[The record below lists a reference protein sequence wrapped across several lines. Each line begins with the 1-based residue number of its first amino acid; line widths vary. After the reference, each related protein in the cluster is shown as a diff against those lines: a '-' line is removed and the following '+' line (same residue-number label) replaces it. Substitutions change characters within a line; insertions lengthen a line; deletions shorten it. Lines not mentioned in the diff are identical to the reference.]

1 VRLAELDGLRAVA
14 AIMVLTYHAAEWSR
28 FAFAGPLAPILWELK
43 GGVAVFFVISGA
55 VLYLPHARAI
65 RDGLELPDWRRYAG
79 RRAVRILPAYWVALT
94 VVAFGPFS
102 AGVVGPDVWS
112 YYGLSQVYSP
122 NTLLSGLGGAWS
134 LCVEVSFYALLPLFA
149 RLAAA
154 LVHRVGSR
162 TAVRAQLAPIA
173 LTGLATIIV
182 RGALA
187 GSLTGPIP
195 DGGVT
200 VAVTLPGFLDWFA
213 VGMGLSVLVAE
224 WEVGRLRGRMLVA
237 LGRRPGWCAILALV
251 AFALGVPAQTADM
264 FLPWYGLLTHLALGI
279 GGGLLVLAAVGPRG
293 ERGRGRLLR
302 GRVLTWV
309 GTISYGI
316 YLWNRVV
323 IQLISR
329 QPERRGLPSAI
340 LLWLAALGGA
350 LALGAA
356 SWYLIERPL
365 QRALKA
371 RDERRSDGAR
381 SGGQTRNLDAGVQSV
396 AEGLNPSGVAVDH
409 LA

>member
-1 VRLAELDGLRAVA
+1 
-14 AIMVLTYHAAEWSR
+14 
-28 FAFAGPLAPILWELK
+28 
-43 GGVAVFFVISGA
+43 
-55 VLYLPHARAI
+55 
-65 RDGLELPDWRRYAG
+65 
-79 RRAVRILPAYWVALT
+79 
-94 VVAFGPFS
+94 
-102 AGVVGPDVWS
+102 
-112 YYGLSQVYSP
+112 
-122 NTLLSGLGGAWS
+122 
-134 LCVEVSFYALLPLFA
+134 
-149 RLAAA
+149 
-154 LVHRVGSR
+154 VGSH

-173 LTGLATIIV
+173 LAGLAAIIV

-224 WEVGRLRGRMLVA
+224 WEVGRLRGRMPVA
-237 LGRRPGWCAILALV
+237 LGRRPGWCAILALA

-279 GGGLLVLAAVGPRG
+279 GGGLLVLAAVGPPG

-329 QPERRGLPSAI
+329 QPERRGLPGAI

-365 QRALKA
+365 QRALRA
-371 RDERRSDGAR
+371 RERRSDGAG
-381 SGGQTRNLDAGVQSV
+381 SGGQTRNVDAGVQSV